1 MLKIAKTG
9 KECLMQRITRN
20 LTIFS
25 KDNLIKDSIF
35 SLMNMI
41 LESDKELSEVNA

>member
-1 MLKIAKTG
+1 
-9 KECLMQRITRN
+9 MQKITRN

-25 KDNLIKDSIF
+25 QENLIKESIF
-35 SLMNMI
+35 SLINMI